1 MKIEEPGKFFHPL
14 LATLITGAA
23 RLMLAIAESLCF
35 EKDLDW
41 AFCDTDSMAIA
52 KPGEMGEADFF
63 EQARSICEWFSP
75 LNPYEK
81 KGSIFK
87 IEDANFP
94 TANSE
99 REPKFEPLYCLCIS
113 AKRYALFNVGKFGEI
128 IIRKASAHGLGQY
141 LAPYEEED
149 APGSI
154 PPPSVPLDA
163 IGVDRWQYD
172 LWHEIIRG
180 ALDGRPDEVGLSYHE
195 GLNRAAASRYG
206 ATTPAL
212 LKWFKTFN
220 HEKAYADQVKP
231 FNFLNAFQARLQF
244 DLSDADQSAISKRG
258 RPRKQSAI
266 RPVAPFN
273 KDMRQAARSAF
284 DRGTGNAVK
293 ANTLATYAEALA
305 QYHLR
310 SETKF
315 LNGEYCNRGR
325 TERRHVVALQIVHIG
340 KEANKWEEQYFLG
353 PDDDAEI
360 EYDVGQTADAPD
372 LSLRELCRELG
383 EREAARKLE
392 ISRTALRRAMKL
404 GAEAMSRAIRGRL
417 RTRVQP
423 KAL

>member
-1 MKIEEPGKFFHPL
+1 
-14 LATLITGAA
+14 
-23 RLMLAIAESLCF
+23 
-35 EKDLDW
+35 
-41 AFCDTDSMAIA
+41 
-52 KPGEMGEADFF
+52 
-63 EQARSICEWFSP
+63 
-75 LNPYEK
+75 
-81 KGSIFK
+81 
-87 IEDANFP
+87 
-94 TANSE
+94 
-99 REPKFEPLYCLCIS
+99 
-113 AKRYALFNVGKFGEI
+113 
-128 IIRKASAHGLGQY
+128 
-141 LAPYEEED
+141 
-149 APGSI
+149 
-154 PPPSVPLDA
+154 LDA

-180 ALDGRPDEVGLSYHE
+180 ALEGRPDEVGLSYHE

-220 HEKAYADQVKP
+220 HEKVYADQVKP

-244 DLSDADQSAISKRG
+244 SLSDADQSAISKRG

-315 LNGEYCNRGR
+315 LNGEYCDRGR

-360 EYDVGQTADAPD
+360 EYGVGQTADAPD
-372 LSLRELCRELG
+372 LGLRELCRELG

-404 GAEAMSRAIRGRL
+404 GTEAMSRAMRSRL
-417 RTRVQP
+417 RTRLQP
-423 KAL
+423 KAP